1 MIQFIPLFIIFK
13 FPVWVQLGYIVIC
26 LWFAILGRNR
36 IGGFWCFLFASV
48 LLSPVVGFMMLLVAG
63 KKKPPQALKD

>member
-1 MIQFIPLFIIFK
+1 MAQYIPLFVILK
-13 FPVWVQLGYIVIC
+13 LPVFIQIGYFVVC

-36 IGGFWCFLFASV
+36 IGGFWCYLFASV

-63 KKKPPQALKD
+63 KRPQRPPKS